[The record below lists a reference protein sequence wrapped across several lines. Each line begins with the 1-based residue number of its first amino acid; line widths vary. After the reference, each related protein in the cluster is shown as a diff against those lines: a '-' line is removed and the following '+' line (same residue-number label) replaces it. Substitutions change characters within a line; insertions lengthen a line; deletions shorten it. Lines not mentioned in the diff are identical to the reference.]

1 MISISEMLEKLPSA
15 KMDESEQ
22 SISIPIREYENLRN
36 TSALHDKQPIIRDL
50 QLLLLNKEATCRGK
64 TQKALDKRLQS
75 EQAQLSIPLL
85 RQSQAQQKN
94 TSQGLIPLQRTDSRT
109 ASQDYKS
116 VGVVARATGE
126 TESDD
131 TVASLPN
138 SSSRP
143 HILDEGR
150 PIKSLPLGLS
160 VGSPGMSTTLLKRL
174 VQENLKL
181 KSQLEKRNIPKSSK
195 DPERIITDLKE
206 KLQNKQGLI
215 DDLTREGDDDCLK
228 LKLAESHKEI
238 EKCNEMIEMEK
249 IIIESLRQEN
259 NRYKKEK
266 EESDNSVKQYKQ
278 LKLELCQSEL
288 EAVKQ
293 QLETTE
299 QEKELLQ
306 TNYTTLCS
314 QYHKTPSSTQQPTYK
329 VQTPQLPQSH
339 TSNQRNLKPL
349 SLQSQPTHNLTASY
363 VDTQRYQPSPRADLS
378 ASLQSPRDLQCPG
391 SRRMCIVVPQHCKNL

>member
-1 MISISEMLEKLPSA
+1 
-15 KMDESEQ
+15 MDESEQ

-50 QLLLLNKEATCRGK
+50 QLLLLNKEADLQRYKEKYEQTEIVLGK

-109 ASQDYKS
+109 TSQDYKS

-195 DPERIITDLKE
+195 V
-206 KLQNKQGLI
+206 
-215 DDLTREGDDDCLK
+215 
-228 LKLAESHKEI
+228 
-238 EKCNEMIEMEK
+238 
-249 IIIESLRQEN
+249 SL
-259 NRYKKEK
+259 
-266 EESDNSVKQYKQ
+266 
-278 LKLELCQSEL
+278 L
-288 EAVKQ
+288 
-293 QLETTE
+293 
-299 QEKELLQ
+299 
-306 TNYTTLCS
+306 
-314 QYHKTPSSTQQPTYK
+314 SSFF
-329 VQTPQLPQSH
+329 
-339 TSNQRNLKPL
+339 
-349 SLQSQPTHNLTASY
+349 
-363 VDTQRYQPSPRADLS
+363 
-378 ASLQSPRDLQCPG
+378 C
-391 SRRMCIVVPQHCKNL
+391 